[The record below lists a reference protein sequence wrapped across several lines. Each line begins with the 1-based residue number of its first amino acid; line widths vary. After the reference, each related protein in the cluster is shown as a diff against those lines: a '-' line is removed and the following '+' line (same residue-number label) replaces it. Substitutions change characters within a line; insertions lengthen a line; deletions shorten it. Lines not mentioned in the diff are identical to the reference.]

1 MYELSGMRCQVSSVD
16 SVRDK
21 SRVTSHE
28 SRVTSHQWS
37 IVNRQALRCVLNGI
51 QAVAA
56 ICVYL

>member
-21 SRVTSHE
+21 